1 MMKVRCTDAAVAM
14 QAQLSRVALLELHIE
29 LQAVLTP
36 NLRWLAE
43 LDVTCAMAEVSSEK
57 CFIRPTL
64 THSNILKI
72 IKGGFVRTYVVLC
85 VAVAKQINL
94 TLCVGWHPLAA
105 AVVDSF
111 HPNDLTMLDSVNRI
125 LVVTGA
131 NGSGK
136 SIFLQQVGIIVHL
149 AHIGC
154 FVPAE
159 SAEIGLVDAIF
170 SRTNSDVERIETF
183 AHDLTHLGNVL
194 QNASERSLVLMDE
207 LGKVCFRSMA
217 NAGTFN

>member
-43 LDVTCAMAEVSSEK
+43 LDVTCA
-57 CFIRPTL
+57 
-64 THSNILKI
+64 
-72 IKGGFVRTYVVLC
+72 
-85 VAVAKQINL
+85 NL

-159 SAEIGLVDAIF
+159 SAEIGLVYTLHSQGTLPVDGASLLISCLSHF
-170 SRTNSDVERIETF
+170 SLQAKPPKLVCVTHCLET
-183 AHDLTHLGNVL
+183 AKQDLLP
-194 QNASERSLVLMDE
+194 R
-207 LGKVCFRSMA
+207 C
-217 NAGTFN
+217 

>member
-1 MMKVRCTDAAVAM
+1 MIM
-14 QAQLSRVALLELHIE
+14 
-29 LQAVLTP
+29 
-36 NLRWLAE
+36 
-43 LDVTCAMAEVSSEK
+43 
-57 CFIRPTL
+57 
-64 THSNILKI
+64 
-72 IKGGFVRTYVVLC
+72 
-85 VAVAKQINL
+85 

-111 HPNDLTMLDSVNRI
+111 HPNDLTMSDSENRI

-136 SIFLQQVGIIVHL
+136 SIFLQQVGIIVYL

-170 SRTNSDVERIETF
+170 SRTNSDAERIETF
-183 AHDLTHLGNVL
+183 AHDLTHLGTIM

-207 LGKVCFRSMA
+207 LGKVRFRSA
-217 NAGTFN
+217 ASPLTFY